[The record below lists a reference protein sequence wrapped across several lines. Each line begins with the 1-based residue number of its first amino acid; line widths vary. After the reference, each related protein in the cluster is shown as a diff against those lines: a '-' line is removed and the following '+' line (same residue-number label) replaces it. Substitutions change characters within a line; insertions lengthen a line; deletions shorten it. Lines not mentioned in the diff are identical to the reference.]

1 MPVDNGITVEGRGE
15 SREAKETDT
24 MTPDQFTAKWRDA
37 TLKERS
43 AAQEHFIDLCRLLD
57 EHTPAEADNTG
68 SWYCFERGA
77 TEAGDGDGCTDVWHR
92 GCFGWEYKGTG
103 KDLQA
108 AFKQLQ
114 LFTPALEYPPLLIVS
129 DIGTILI
136 NTTFTGTVP
145 ELHVLTLEE
154 LRDAAKR
161 RPLNG
166 PSPSPSG
173 CGPARPPRP

>member
-1 MPVDNGITVEGRGE
+1 MGTGARTSG
-15 SREAKETDT
+15 
-24 MTPDQFTAKWRDA
+24 TAA
-37 TLKERS
+37 AS
-43 AAQEHFIDLCRLLD
+43 A
-57 EHTPAEADNTG
+57 G
-68 SWYCFERGA
+68 
-77 TEAGDGDGCTDVWHR
+77 
-92 GCFGWEYKGTG
+92 EYKGKG

-161 RPLNG
+161 RPRNG